1 MSLLLHFFP
10 ILSCTLLNQQQR
22 RLHEFFVHRVRLLA
36 SYFSLSLSSMHILF
50 CKCIHAQD
58 NWERS
63 SMKFDKKSLLSYSF
77 FFQSDLWENSRKVS
91 MNSITLFLCYFL
103 SDYLSKIF
111 HWDSLVVVQKRESVM
126 IRGIFTSFFRYR
138 DMRYALQLYECIII
152 NLIYVEWSECEEVEV
167 SEINNSEQ
175 WDVVDVVQ
183 LLCCWLLVTRG
194 WVPQATADLLCI
206 CRAKIQI
213 QMLIGRHQQLAQHN
227 NCCRCPVT

>member
-1 MSLLLHFFP
+1 
-10 ILSCTLLNQQQR
+10 
-22 RLHEFFVHRVRLLA
+22 
-36 SYFSLSLSSMHILF
+36 
-50 CKCIHAQD
+50 
-58 NWERS
+58 
-63 SMKFDKKSLLSYSF
+63 
-77 FFQSDLWENSRKVS
+77 

-183 LLCCWLLVTRG
+183 LLCCRLLVTRG

-213 QMLIGRHQQLAQHN
+213 QMLTRRHYTNSHSTTTAAAVQLLNFLVCCCVNTTKKMWVVELIGYNQERGGRDDFSYYFTFMSSFKRRVEQKN
-227 NCCRCPVT
+227 NRSETYKNDK

>member
-1 MSLLLHFFP
+1 
-10 ILSCTLLNQQQR
+10 
-22 RLHEFFVHRVRLLA
+22 
-36 SYFSLSLSSMHILF
+36 
-50 CKCIHAQD
+50 
-58 NWERS
+58 
-63 SMKFDKKSLLSYSF
+63 
-77 FFQSDLWENSRKVS
+77 

-183 LLCCWLLVTRG
+183 LLRCWLLVTRG

-213 QMLIGRHQQLAQHN
+213 QMLVGRHYTSSHSTTTAAAVQLLN
-227 NCCRCPVT
+227 FLVCCCVNTTKKMWVVELIGYNRERGGRDDFSYYFTFMSSFKRRVSRRTTEARHKNDK